1 MRPILPSVKESPEYT
16 VLSSSDEEEVDLQ
29 SSSSMKLEDV
39 SINFSNDDSIDT
51 GIDPNPS
58 GGLGQCFNIT
68 EPESS
73 HPGSFL
79 VSDTP
84 SRSLGYDTSDG
95 SKQTSTG

>member
-84 SRSLGYDTSDG
+84 SRSLGYDTSHG
-95 SKQTSTG
+95 SKPTSTG